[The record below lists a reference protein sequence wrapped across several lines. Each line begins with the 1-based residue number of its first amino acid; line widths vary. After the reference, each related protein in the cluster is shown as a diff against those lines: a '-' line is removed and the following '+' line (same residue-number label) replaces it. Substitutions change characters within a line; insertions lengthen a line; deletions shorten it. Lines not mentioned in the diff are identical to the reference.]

1 MNLEEKI
8 QNAETRIFKVV
19 FPKIANHHETMFG
32 GAIMEQM
39 VETAFITATRFA
51 RKAFVIKAC
60 DHTEFRNPVPESS
73 LVEFIG
79 KIKSIGNTSLKVS
92 VEVFSEE
99 MYADRRELCV
109 LGEFSLVAIGEDK
122 KAVKILD

>member
-32 GAIMEQM
+32 GALM
-39 VETAFITATRFA
+39 
-51 RKAFVIKAC
+51 
-60 DHTEFRNPVPESS
+60 DHTEFRKPVPESS

-79 KIKSIGNTSLKVS
+79 KVKSIGNTSLKVS

-99 MYADRRELCV
+99 MYAERRELCV

>member
-79 KIKSIGNTSLKVS
+79 KVKSIGNTSLKVS

-99 MYADRRELCV
+99 MYSEHRELCV

-122 KAVKILD
+122 KAVKVLD

>member
-60 DHTEFRNPVPESS
+60 DHTEFRKPVPESS

-79 KIKSIGNTSLKVS
+79 KVKSIGNTSLKV
-92 VEVFSEE
+92 
-99 MYADRRELCV
+99 
-109 LGEFSLVAIGEDK
+109 LG
-122 KAVKILD
+122 

>member
-1 MNLEEKI
+1 M
-8 QNAETRIFKVV
+8 V

-79 KIKSIGNTSLKVS
+79 KVKSIGNTSLKVS

-99 MYADRRELCV
+99 MYAERRELCV